1 MNELYKKS
9 NFLNPDIP
17 FIFNNTIIEYDMEE
31 AGYNLGREYGLF
43 KDHELKKLS
52 ENTKANRKIIIGK
65 MERDNKKFKELHQA
79 SFELARKEFINRN
92 ELDNSEIISIKK
104 DAIITTRVCSFEKVG
119 EYINFREKN
128 RYSSYVNLNIR
139 KLELYYNSMKIDVKG
154 ISDEK
159 LKLHE
164 DYMLDIINK
173 FFKSMEKK
181 SIDKTISMMRRFI
194 DKYKAK
200 ELPLNYYRRFDS
212 FSEFQVII
220 DQDFYDENNISVD
233 DIDIGYN
240 LLILL
245 KLIKVCLIEGRQSK

>member
-1 MNELYKKS
+1 
-9 NFLNPDIP
+9 
-17 FIFNNTIIEYDMEE
+17 
-31 AGYNLGREYGLF
+31 
-43 KDHELKKLS
+43 
-52 ENTKANRKIIIGK
+52 
-65 MERDNKKFKELHQA
+65 
-79 SFELARKEFINRN
+79 
-92 ELDNSEIISIKK
+92 
-104 DAIITTRVCSFEKVG
+104 
-119 EYINFREKN
+119 
-128 RYSSYVNLNIR
+128 
-139 KLELYYNSMKIDVKG
+139 MKIDVKG

-194 DKYKAK
+194 DKYKAR

-245 KLIKVCLIEGRQSK
+245 KLIKVCLIEGRQIK